1 MGLRDRRLQGP
12 RTPRTV
18 TAVFFV
24 ASGRRPLDHRDE
36 EQDMTTII
44 FGDGNLGRAIA
55 AVLRETGAEP
65 RVLGRPADRR
75 HAPADVGT
83 ADMVFEASRGEAVL
97 GNVEVALAAGCRRF
111 VIATTGWDDDRPAV
125 DRALREAGASA
136 VVAAN
141 LSIGAAL
148 FLRIVERAASL
159 YGAVDGFDPYIV
171 EWHRRTKRDRP
182 SGTARELARLLTA
195 AQPRSTESRPS
206 DSRPVNDLEVAVV
219 RAGSS
224 PGMHLV
230 GFDAPGETI
239 ELRLTARDRSAYASG
254 ALAAAAWLSSASR
267 SAGCHPFDEV
277 VDELTGT
284 ALAATA

>member
-1 MGLRDRRLQGP
+1 M
-12 RTPRTV
+12 
-18 TAVFFV
+18 
-24 ASGRRPLDHRDE
+24 S
-36 EQDMTTII
+36 TII

-55 AVLRETGAEP
+55 AALRETGTEP
-65 RVLGRPADRR
+65 LVLGRPANGR
-75 HAPADVGT
+75 HAPADIGA

-97 GNVEVALAAGCRRF
+97 GNVESAVAAGCRRF
-111 VIATTGWDDDRPAV
+111 VVATTGWDADRPAV
-125 DRALREAGASA
+125 ERALREAGASA

-148 FLRIVERAASL
+148 FLRIVERAAAL

-182 SGTARELARLLTA
+182 SGTARELARRVIA
-195 AQPRSTESRPS
+195 AQPRSADE
-206 DSRPVNDLEVAVV
+206 LEVAVV

-254 ALAAAAWLSSASR
+254 ALAAAAWLSTESR
-267 SAGCHPFDEV
+267 PAGCHPFDAV
-277 VDELTGT
+277 VDELAHP

>member
-1 MGLRDRRLQGP
+1 
-12 RTPRTV
+12 
-18 TAVFFV
+18 
-24 ASGRRPLDHRDE
+24 
-36 EQDMTTII
+36 MTTII

-55 AVLRETGAEP
+55 AALRETGTEP
-65 RVLGRPADRR
+65 RVLGRPTGSR
-75 HAPADVGT
+75 HAPADVGV
-83 ADMVFEASRGEAVL
+83 ADMVFEASCGEAVL
-97 GNVEVALAAGCRRF
+97 GNVESAIAAGARRF

-148 FLRIVERAASL
+148 FLRIAERAAAL
-159 YGAVDGFDPYIV
+159 YAAVDGFDPYIL

-195 AQPRSTESRPS
+195 AQTRSSASRPS

-267 SAGCHPFDEV
+267 SAGCHSFDTV
-277 VDELTGT
+277 VDELTRP